1 MQDHHSTPRALSD
14 TDAARMAA
22 KHVNPRMI
30 SALWPFDHELW
41 EHWHASRQVARF
53 AHLAIQNIWVLQHNM
68 DIPAP
73 VANALVHVL
82 REALAG
88 MTLPDEAQPW
98 LALLDAQQCLLQ
110 DNSDQCKQLL
120 APLLKSRHITPE
132 AWVAALSVGF
142 QAVMLQTM
150 GRGAAPGNTLQARQ
164 VMRAQAMAEVRGWMD
179 EGRQHLSACG
189 PKTQAQAMRIGMI
202 SNALAGQAIEQ
213 GAWLKLAAQMSRP
226 IGDIDRAHSELA
238 AAWLYLSDNKW
249 ERAILALEAAQ
260 ATSESIGWRWGLW
273 FATHELDCLRHP
285 GDAHEARLNRLP
297 TSLTHRTVWQR
308 EASMQEQIKAHNSA
322 ERFALAVRHVQA
334 NLGRRISLTELTQLC
349 QVSQR
354 TLTQDFHAGAG
365 QTPLEHINELKA
377 RQGEALLAAGRSLK
391 QVANSVGYETVLG
404 FTKAYVKVFGVPPA
418 EGPR

>member
-1 MQDHHSTPRALSD
+1 LSD
-14 TDAARMAA
+14 ADATRLAA

-30 SALWPFDHELW
+30 SALWPFDHEFW
-41 EHWHASRQVARF
+41 EHWNAPRQVARF

-82 REALAG
+82 REALGG
-88 MTLPDEAQPW
+88 MALPDEAQPW
-98 LALLDAQQCLLQ
+98 LALLDAQQCLLH
-110 DNSDQCKQLL
+110 DDSDQCKHML
-120 APLLKSRHITPE
+120 APVLKSRDIPPE
-132 AWVAALSVGF
+132 SWVAALSVGF

-150 GRGAAPGNTLQARQ
+150 GRDAAPDNSLQARQ
-164 VMRAQAMAEVRGWMD
+164 LRRAQAMSEVLGWMD
-179 EGRQHLSACG
+179 EGRQHLGACG
-189 PKTQAQAMRIGMI
+189 PRTQAQAMRIGMI
-202 SNALAGQAIEQ
+202 ANALAGQTMEQ
-213 GAWLKLAAQMSRP
+213 GVWLKLAAQMSRP
-226 IGDIDRAHSELA
+226 IGDIERAHSELA

-285 GDAHEARLNRLP
+285 GDAHETRLSRLP
-297 TSLTHRTVWQR
+297 ASLTHRTVWHK
-308 EASMQEQIKAHNSA
+308 EATMQEQIKVHNSA

-334 NLGRRISLTELTQLC
+334 NLGRRISMTELTQLC

-365 QTPLEHINELKA
+365 QAPLEHINELKVK
-377 RQGEALLAAGRSLK
+377 QGEALLRSGRSLK
-391 QVANSVGYETVLG
+391 QVASAVGYETVLG

-418 EGPR
+418 EDRR

>member
-1 MQDHHSTPRALSD
+1 VQDNHSTPSSLSD

-30 SALWPFDHELW
+30 SALWPFDQELW
-41 EHWHASRQVARF
+41 EHWRASRQIARF

-82 REALAG
+82 REALGG
-88 MTLPDEAQPW
+88 MALPDEAKPW
-98 LALLDAQQCLLQ
+98 LTLLDAQQCLLQ
-110 DNSDQCKQLL
+110 DDSHQCKQLL
-120 APLLKSRHITPE
+120 APVLKSRHISPDS
-132 AWVAALSVGF
+132 WVAALSVGF

-150 GRGAAPGNTLQARQ
+150 AGDAALDNTLEAR
-164 VMRAQAMAEVRGWMD
+164 RARWAQAMSEVCAWMD
-179 EGRQHLSACG
+179 EGWQHVSACG
-189 PKTQAQAMRIGMI
+189 PRTQAQAMRIGMI
-202 SNALAGQAIEQ
+202 ANALAGKAIEQ

-226 IGDIDRAHSELA
+226 IGDIERAHSELA
-238 AAWLYLSDNKW
+238 AAWLYLADNKW

-285 GDAHEARLNRLP
+285 GDAHENRLNRLP
-297 TSLTHRTVWQR
+297 ASLTHRAVWQQ
-308 EASMQEQIKAHNSA
+308 EASMHEQIKTRNSA
-322 ERFALAVRHVQA
+322 ERFALAVRHIES

-349 QVSQR
+349 QVSHR
-354 TLTQDFHAGAG
+354 TLTQDFHAGVG

-377 RQGEALLAAGRSLK
+377 RKGDALLKAGRSLK
-391 QVANSVGYETVLG
+391 QVANAVGYETVLG
-404 FTKAYVKVFGVPPA
+404 FTKAYVKVFGASPS